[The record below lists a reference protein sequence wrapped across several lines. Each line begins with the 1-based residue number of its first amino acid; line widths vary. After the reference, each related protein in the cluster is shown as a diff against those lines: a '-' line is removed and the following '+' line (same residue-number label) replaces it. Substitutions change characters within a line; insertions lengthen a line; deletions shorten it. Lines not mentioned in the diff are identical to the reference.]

1 MMMYEKMNILF
12 LSNMMEEKGVYTL
25 LDACKLLKAKEYP
38 FECHFVGKWS
48 DVSED
53 AFNKYVGDNQLTDFV
68 FAHGAQYGADKEQY
82 WSAANLFVFPTYYHN
97 ECFPLVLLE
106 AMQHRV
112 ACISTNEGGI
122 ANIIDEGVTGY
133 IVKAKD
139 AVVLAEKIEC
149 CLQDPERCHE
159 MGRKGYEKF
168 EREFTLDCFERNM
181 KGGLESLL

>member
-1 MMMYEKMNILF
+1 
-12 LSNMMEEKGVYTL
+12 
-25 LDACKLLKAKEYP
+25 
-38 FECHFVGKWS
+38 
-48 DVSED
+48 
-53 AFNKYVGDNQLTDFV
+53 
-68 FAHGAQYGADKEQY
+68 
-82 WSAANLFVFPTYYHN
+82 
-97 ECFPLVLLE
+97 
-106 AMQHRV
+106 MQHRE